1 MKKAFTN
8 LVLWRREFLE
18 LRELGGWLLVFG
30 RRKTGKSFLAR
41 LMIPW
46 NLYVTVTRDL
56 VAIVEEREGTQRI
69 IDLEEAMKLVSKLLA
84 EEKCIVVDE
93 FQRLPPRYWDLI
105 ATRHPSG
112 CIVLVASSLGIM
124 NKVFDSRS
132 PLLGLVQPLRI
143 DPLHLSDVII
153 SLIPRTRN
161 SHQAVLW
168 APLLREPWL
177 VPLIGSEWT
186 STTPWSYI
194 ASRAYEL
201 AQVTRG
207 LVGEVFEEE
216 ERRLTRLYEAV
227 LRLLGAGIWS
237 SNRMASMLY
246 QRGLLPRAS
255 PSLVTG
261 ILDKLVRIGLVTKT
275 RLWKTRGAKIYYRH
289 SSPLLAIVYGVME
302 KHGVD
307 ESPYYSKKLIEN
319 TALQLYSR
327 ELQFS
332 LGELMAEYHG
342 GIYAYSVLPQGEGDI
357 DIIVLSED
365 GKKPVAAY
373 EVKLGTCSRHD
384 AVKAIRRAR
393 LVDVPLTGMICL
405 RGVEEELT
413 IPVLGPRDVI
423 ERARVVVRRLLAP
436 QISHQRLLLYTSS

>member
-1 MKKAFTN
+1 VN

-18 LRELGGWLLVFG
+18 LRELSGWLLVFG

-56 VAIVEEREGTQRI
+56 AAIVEEREGVQRI
-69 IDLEEAMKLVSKLLA
+69 VNLEEAMKLVSKSLV
-84 EEKCIVVDE
+84 EERCIVIDE
-93 FQRLPPRYWDLI
+93 FQRLPPRYWDLL

-143 DPLHLSDVII
+143 DPLHLSDVIT
-153 SLIPRTRN
+153 SLMPRAR
-161 SHQAVLW
+161 SLYQAILW

-177 VPLIGSEWT
+177 VPLIGNEWINI
-186 STTPWSYI
+186 TPWSYI
-194 ASRAYEL
+194 ASKAYEL

-227 LRLLGAGIWS
+227 LRLLGAGVWS

-275 RLWKTRGAKIYYRH
+275 RLWKTRGAKMYYRH
-289 SSPLLAIVYGVME
+289 SSPLLAIVYGIME

-307 ESPYYSKKLIEN
+307 ETPYYSRRVVEN

-332 LGELMAEYHG
+332 LGELMAEYHE
-342 GIYAYSVLPQGEGDI
+342 GIYAYTVLPQGEGDI
-357 DIIVLSED
+357 DIIILSED
-365 GKKPVAAY
+365 AKKPIAAY
-373 EVKLGTCSRHD
+373 EVKLGTCNRHD
-384 AVKAIRRAR
+384 AVRAIRRAR
-393 LVDVPLTGMICL
+393 LVNAPLTGMVCL
-405 RGVEEELT
+405 RGVEEELE
-413 IPVLGPRDVI
+413 IPVLGPEDI
-423 ERARVVVRRLLAP
+423 AERARIVVKRLSAP
-436 QISHQRLLLYTSS
+436 TNSSSRIAALY